1 MTKYLK
7 DTDRVRNLVRGI
19 ETDLKTMER
28 STDKTFPQVRSK
40 IKKSLDELSSEITNL
55 YAYLDDSTM

>member
-7 DTDRVRNLVRGI
+7 DTDRVRNLARGI

-55 YAYLDDSTM
+55 YAHLDDSTM